1 MVYWGELQARIQDFF
16 RFSRLEMIGLLAAV
30 IVTGFIFSFQDWGTE
45 QFDAAVGLHNL
56 LLMTLAAAI
65 GLFFRSSCQKVY
77 ALSEGYKAEFK
88 VWWAGLAI
96 ALVVIFISA
105 GRIPLIFAG
114 TMVASFMVKQRL
126 GEFRYGFSY
135 WNNAMIAYW
144 GILGNLILAI
154 LFAIGSFAW
163 PQSYFL
169 SKGLA
174 LNLIMAFTSLLPLPQ
189 LDGLSIFFG
198 SRKVYVLAIVLSI
211 LAAVLLIPKTTFG
224 LIFAV
229 VVGLV
234 YALIYLLIGSEK

>member
-1 MVYWGELQARIQDFF
+1 MVYWRELQARIQDFF
-16 RFSRLEMIGLLAAV
+16 RFSRQETIGLLAAV
-30 IVTGFIFSFQDWGTE
+30 IVTGFIFSFRDWGTE
-45 QFDAAVGLHNL
+45 QFDAAIGLRNL
-56 LLMTLAAAI
+56 LLITLVAGI
-65 GLFFRSSCQKVY
+65 SLVFRSSCQKIY

-96 ALVVIFISA
+96 ALVVIFISS

-144 GILGNLILAI
+144 GIMGNLILAI
-154 LFAIGSFAW
+154 LFAIGSYAW
-163 PQSYFL
+163 PESYFL

-198 SRKVYVLAIVLSI
+198 SRKVYALAIALSI
-211 LAAVLLIPKTTFG
+211 LAAVLLIPKTAFG

-234 YALIYLLIGSEK
+234 YALIYTLIGSEK